1 MKVALVMIVCSQ
13 IAGECMSP
21 HFLRHYDN
29 LYNCLLGG
37 YTEAIEKTEEIGKDD
52 IIPKML
58 SDVIS
63 EKVDFEYN
71 KKISLFSNQFID
83 KLNSKLF
90 EGVNE

>member
-37 YTEAIEKTEEIGKDD
+37 YTEAIEKTKEI
-52 IIPKML
+52 
-58 SDVIS
+58 V
-63 EKVDFEYN
+63 E
-71 KKISLFSNQFID
+71 
-83 KLNSKLF
+83 
-90 EGVNE
+90 

>member
-37 YTEAIEKTEEIGKDD
+37 YTEEIGKNEITKHE
-52 IIPKML
+52 IIVKFNCYYDKNTLPK
-58 SDVIS
+58 
-63 EKVDFEYN
+63 
-71 KKISLFSNQFID
+71 
-83 KLNSKLF
+83 
-90 EGVNE
+90 GA